1 MFGFAG
7 DVFHTLTAGVFEDD
21 DWPKP
26 RRYGGPCHH
35 ISGMECDNCRPVR
48 QVYIVY
54 CRYCKGRFEDE
65 DYARHYP
72 NCPGRDRERDYGNQR
87 LAG

>member
-1 MFGFAG
+1 MPSFAT
-7 DVFHTLTAGVFEDD
+7 DFFHTVTGGFFENDT
-21 DWPKP
+21 PHP
-26 RRYGGPCHH
+26 HRYYGGPCHH
-35 ISGMECDNCRPVR
+35 IKEVDCPNCRPVR

-72 NCPGRDRERDYGNQR
+72 ACIQKHKDDKK
-87 LAG
+87 